1 MAAYNIRTFEDAQN
15 LVKLCDKYS
24 KELTIDVIH
33 GRYMVD
39 GCSALGVMSL
49 VGNIV
54 TVEAEGNEE
63 AKDEFYAE
71 LKNMSDM

>member
-1 MAAYNIRTFEDAQN
+1 MTAYNIRTFEDAQN
-15 LVKLCDKYS
+15 LVKLCDKYN

-39 GCSALGVMSL
+39 GCSVLGVMSL

-54 TVEAEGNEE
+54 TVEAEGEK
-63 AKDEFYAE
+63 KDEFYAE